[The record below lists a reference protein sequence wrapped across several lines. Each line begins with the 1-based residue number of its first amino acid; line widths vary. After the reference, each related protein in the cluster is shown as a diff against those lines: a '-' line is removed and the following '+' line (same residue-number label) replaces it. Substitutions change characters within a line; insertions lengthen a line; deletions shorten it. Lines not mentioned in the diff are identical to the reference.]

1 MMLMAPGESLL
12 HPDAVWH
19 GMTFSQIR
27 LVLRRHEVAQA
38 RRDLRLLQT
47 THVATAAAL
56 MYYNGKPA
64 ADAFD
69 KYTATLRDIIIPP
82 TPGTRIRGLI
92 SKLKQW
98 KTALTS

>member
-1 MMLMAPGESLL
+1 
-12 HPDAVWH
+12 
-19 GMTFSQIR
+19 MTLSQVR
-27 LVLRRHEVAQA
+27 LILRRHEVAQA
-38 RRDLRLLQT
+38 NRDLRLLQT

-69 KYTATLRDIIIPP
+69 KYAATLREIITPP

-92 SKLKQW
+92 SKLKKW
-98 KTALTS
+98 KAALTS